1 VNAAG
6 RRAALAAALVAACP
20 VAAFAQGDLPVGR
33 LRFLTGFEMR
43 SVSFDAGLGVKTISE
58 WAVPLGVMYNPS
70 ARLAFDVGLRYANAT
85 RTPSDTAAAKGTVSG
100 PTDLQVRG
108 VFQVIPDAVVLT
120 LAANVPTGKTKLTAD
135 ELPAAGAVASELI
148 PFPVTSFGTGPNVT
162 TGLAVAVPV
171 AGWAVG
177 LAGAYRLSGAFTPMA
192 TVDSSYKPGGEM
204 RFRVG
209 ADRVVGQG
217 RISLGFTYSSFSQ
230 DEFGGASI
238 FQPGKRYIS
247 QVAWSFPLGNL
258 GLSLYAWNLYRTA
271 GTVLLSS
278 SATEK
283 QNVLTAGLA
292 ASLQMGRSVLRPQV
306 EFRKHTAGVDKLEAA
321 GQLLSLSARLSLP
334 LSEALS
340 LTPAVRFDTGNIV
353 SGATYGFTGWGL
365 SMGIRATL

>member
-1 VNAAG
+1 MNAAR
-6 RRAALAAALVAACP
+6 RRAALAAAMVAAFP

-58 WAVPLGVMYNPS
+58 MAVPLGVMYNPS
-70 ARLAFDVGLRYANAT
+70 TRLAFDLGIRYASAT
-85 RTPSDTAAAKGTVSG
+85 RTPSDTAAAKGTVKG

-177 LAGAYRLSGAFTPMA
+177 LAGAYRLSGAYTPMA
-192 TVDSSYKPGGEM
+192 TIDSSYTPGGEM

-217 RISLGFTYSSFSQ
+217 RVSLGFTYSSFSQ
-230 DEFGGASI
+230 DEFGGANI

-258 GLSLYAWNLYRTA
+258 GLSLYAWDLYRTS
-271 GTVLLSS
+271 GTVLLSR

-306 EFRKHTAGVDKLEAA
+306 EFRKHTAGVDQLEAA

>member
-1 VNAAG
+1 MNAAV
-6 RRAALAAALVAACP
+6 RRAALAAVLVAAGP
-20 VAAFAQGDLPVGR
+20 VAALAQGDLPVGR
-33 LRFLTGFEMR
+33 LRFLSGFEAR
-43 SVSFDAGLGVKTISE
+43 SVSFAAGLGVKTISE
-58 WAVPLGVMYNPS
+58 LAVPLGAMYNPS
-70 ARLAFDVGLRYANAT
+70 TRLAFDIGVRYASAS
-85 RTPSDTAAAKGTVSG
+85 RTPEGAAAKGTVSG
-100 PTDLQVRG
+100 LTDVQVRA
-108 VFQVIPDAVVLT
+108 VYQVIPDVVMLT
-120 LAANVPTGKTKLTAD
+120 LAANLPTGKTKLTAD

-148 PFPVTSFGTGPNVT
+148 PFPVTSFGTGANVT

-177 LAGAYRLSGAFTPMA
+177 LAGAYRLSGAFTPMS

-217 RISLGFTYSSFSQ
+217 RVSLGFTYSTFSQ
-230 DEFGGASI
+230 DEFGGANI

-247 QVAWSFPLGNL
+247 QAAWSFPVGNI
-258 GLSLYAWNLYRTA
+258 GLSLYAWDLYRTS

-278 SATEK
+278 STTEK
-283 QNVLTAGLA
+283 QNVLAAGLA
-292 ASLQMGRSVLRPQV
+292 ASLQMGRSVLRPQI
-306 EFRKHTAGVDKLEAA
+306 EFRKHTAGVDKLAAA

-365 SMGIRATL
+365 SIGIRATL